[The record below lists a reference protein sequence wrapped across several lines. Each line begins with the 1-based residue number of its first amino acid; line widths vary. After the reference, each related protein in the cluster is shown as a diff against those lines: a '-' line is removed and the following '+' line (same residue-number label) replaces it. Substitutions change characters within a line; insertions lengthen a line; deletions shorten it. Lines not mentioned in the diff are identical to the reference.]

1 MDELVFTPVAVLD
14 FLSQITELQDYDI
27 TLTESNNGLLQIT
40 IGSSVYT
47 IDTSHADSV
56 FINSD
61 ALSDVKTANHFDEP
75 YIDNNT
81 EYPMDSVQSGMIRE
95 IAKTLFVGG
104 LVRLTNKILK
114 KK

>member
-47 IDTSHADSV
+47 IDTSHARSEEHT
-56 FINSD
+56 SE
-61 ALSDVKTANHFDEP
+61 L
-75 YIDNNT
+75 
-81 EYPMDSVQSGMIRE
+81 QSH
-95 IAKTLFVGG
+95 
-104 LVRLTNKILK
+104 
-114 KK
+114 